1 MNFCPYACTY
11 NSIASGWDCAGHRV
25 SFQSPVWTMVS
36 EFQCIPAFL
45 LQNTLSLPCSDALVW
60 PITSEEQSVIV
71 HIWRRLNHIP
81 SQVGPLI
88 SQTLKFQNQLLMA
101 SHMLG
106 KRIAVTS
113 HFSEGGVSAH
123 QLPKKHFQPVHWISN
138 THGATHL
145 LSLHQPPKE
154 YFLLSNN
161 VSGHLSTYT
170 APEHLLAF
178 QGTFSTYRH
187 DSRLHKKST
196 RHLRSLS

>member
-45 LQNTLSLPCSDALVW
+45 LQNTLSLPCSVALVW

-71 HIWRRLNHIP
+71 HIWRCLNHIP

-88 SQTLKFQNQLLMA
+88 SQTLKSQNQWLMA

-106 KRIAVTS
+106 KRIAVSS
-113 HFSEGGVSAH
+113 HFSEGGDES
-123 QLPKKHFQPVHWISN
+123 ISPPAAYETFPACALN
-138 THGATHL
+138 IQHSWSHTPTE
-145 LSLHQPPKE
+145 PPKE
-154 YFLLSNN
+154 DFLLSNN
-161 VSGHLSTYT
+161 ISGHLSTYI
-170 APEHLLAF
+170 APEHLLVF
-178 QGTFSTYRH
+178 QGTFSTYWH
-187 DSRLHKKST
+187 DSRLHKNST